1 MLAKENRL
9 VKTKDFED
17 VFKRGKFFAEDF
29 INLKVANNNLDISRF
44 GFIVGLKVSKKAV
57 RRNRVKRQI
66 REIIRLRLDKIK
78 KGFDVI
84 IMAKPEIVGRSYK
97 EIERVVDNI
106 LIKSKLI

>member
-9 VKTKDFED
+9 VKTKDFEN

-29 INLKVANNNLDISRF
+29 INLKVASNNLDISRF

-57 RRNRVKRQI
+57 RRNRVKRRI

-78 KGFDVI
+78 KGFDVV
-84 IMAKPEIVGRSYK
+84 IMTKPEIVDKNYK
-97 EIERVVDNI
+97 EIERVMNNI
-106 LIKSKLI
+106 LMKSKLI